1 MYPVYSPFFSLLHFH
16 CSPFFQPL
24 PTLLPTSPS
33 HPPRLSPECQTK
45 TVPFQTFWVLLYVG
59 HPLDAP
65 MKPACFSITWCQS
78 WRLNITQ
85 KASSKSKTWIN
96 MIKTRLA
103 TSHKLLFLILSS
115 LQPPG
120 HHWLCAIML
129 GGGTVT
135 LLTPESLHLIFSMEN
150 IKRMQRKKINFN
162 DRFLFVPLS

>member
-96 MIKTRLA
+96 TVKTRLA

-129 GGGTVT
+129 GGTVT
-135 LLTPESLHLIFSMEN
+135 LLTPESLHLIFSRWKTLSAN
-150 IKRMQRKKINFN
+150 RKKIHFN
-162 DRFLFVPLS
+162 GRFLFVPLA